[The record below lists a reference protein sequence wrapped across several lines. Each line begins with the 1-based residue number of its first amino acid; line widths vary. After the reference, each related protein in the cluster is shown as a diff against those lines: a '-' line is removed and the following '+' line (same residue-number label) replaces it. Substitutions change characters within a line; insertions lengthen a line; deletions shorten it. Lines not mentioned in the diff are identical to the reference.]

1 MEPEHQHLT
10 DILYHAPV
18 GTCLEV
24 SPGCWLV
31 RGKTGSYELNEAER
45 TCKCPHF
52 VERLKGSGECKHL
65 VRLREFLATGDKTC
79 PCCRGE
85 GCDGC
90 DGLGRVSGSMHPI
103 LLEIRRAEDEARNKA
118 LLEIFR

>member
-1 MEPEHQHLT
+1 LQKTDQNTDARELDEKGKRAMET
-10 DILYHAPV
+10 LYLLALR
-18 GTCLEV
+18 CI
-24 SPGCWLV
+24 
-31 RGKTGSYELNEAER
+31 ELNEAER